1 MKLIRERPYKCHYP
15 ECGRAFIQ
23 LSNLQQHLRNHDS
36 QIERMKNRPF
46 HCQICGKGF
55 ATESSLRTHTTKHA
69 ALIGGPNAV
78 NCPICH
84 KMYLGGAAL
93 MEHMKHVHK
102 DPNASGVA
110 AKRRT
115 PNHPCPVCGKQYV
128 NEGSLRKHMA
138 THPEAAG
145 LAAPLR
151 MWPCSVCQAVF
162 THESAFLTHM
172 DHMRM
177 EPKHQFAAQYV
188 LSRAA
193 AERRERETLFAAA
206 AAAAATSSM
215 GMSGHHMFP
224 AMSMASMNPMSSS
237 LMAAVSAAS
246 PSAHSDSSRISTP
259 AEPKLE
265 PRLAASDAMDGAMR
279 HPELRMFPSELT
291 IRSPHELYGQPAAP
305 TAAED
310 PFRMSESLR
319 PPHDPRAGL
328 GGYLTSPQ
336 QN

>member
-1 MKLIRERPYKCHYP
+1 MR
-15 ECGRAFIQ
+15 
-23 LSNLQQHLRNHDS
+23 S
-36 QIERMKNRPF
+36 
-46 HCQICGKGF
+46 
-55 ATESSLRTHTTKHA
+55 
-69 ALIGGPNAV
+69 
-78 NCPICH
+78 
-84 KMYLGGAAL
+84 
-93 MEHMKHVHK
+93 
-102 DPNASGVA
+102 

-246 PSAHSDSSRISTP
+246 PSAHSDSSP
-259 AEPKLE
+259 
-265 PRLAASDAMDGAMR
+265 SDAMDGAMR

-291 IRSPHELYGQPAAP
+291 IRSPHELYVQPAAP